1 MATGASGALVRWFA
15 LLALLTSYLLD
26 GVVGEI
32 DEACGDEKQPVSERG
47 GRWRRERGKERG
59 GVN

>member
-1 MATGASGALVRWFA
+1 M
-15 LLALLTSYLLD
+15 LALLTSYLLD